1 MEFVYKP
8 PKIYNESNMPPP
20 IPISEW
26 GSSQPVR
33 FLDPSQVKCYD
44 SEGKEIVIPKCKKC
58 EVYMNQIIGKTHWA
72 WICPSCGEQ

>member
-8 PKIYNESNMPPP
+8 PS
-20 IPISEW
+20 SELQTEY

-44 SEGKEIVIPKCKKC
+44 SENKEIVIPKCSKC
-58 EVYMNQIIGKTHWA
+58 HQYKMQVIGKTHWA
-72 WICPSCGEQ
+72 WICPSCGSQ